1 MSDEVKKNITRIGDY
16 PIQPGQKAS
25 DFTVTQPEIE
35 GKPVRKE
42 GESVLSFGARMSAFQ
57 RNEQLNQFIILSPSG
72 EAIDLGGK
80 TFDDYEEANKWVK
93 KYFPNQP
100 DLTIKNLKK
109 HYSESALNKLKDKI
123 DGNEVEFTEQDI
135 RILNDQGVYFDEPG
149 NITFQKPTTKSTKEK
164 DADSL
169 ERLIK
174 GQGTEADS
182 LKQYKDFPQFTP
194 GSVTKLHKEGL
205 AVLNKE
211 KKDAVEE
218 LKKIKEEIKTL
229 VKKTSDGGF
238 NKNKYYSLLTQF
250 NKEDELDLVRPDVFD
265 ENYTV
270 EQRTDLFEKYK
281 EQSNIIKSIEK
292 RIKDHR
298 EGK

>member
-1 MSDEVKKNITRIGDY
+1 MSDDVKKNITRIGDY

-25 DFTVTQPEIE
+25 DFTVTQPDIE
-35 GKPVRKE
+35 GLSAPRKP
-42 GESVLSFGARMSAFQ
+42 GETDDDWVARRRQYFENKRA
-57 RNEQLNQFIILSPSG
+57 NQFIILSPSG

-100 DLTIKNLKK
+100 DITVVKYKK
-109 HYSESALNKLKDKI
+109 KIQKDAVSKLSDMT
-123 DGNEVEFTEQDI
+123 DGKEVELTSEEI
-135 RILNDQGVYFDEPG
+135 ETLNDLYTL
-149 NITFQKPTTKSTKEK
+149 NLQKPPTKSPKEK

-218 LKKIKEEIKTL
+218 LNKIKKEIKIL

-250 NKEDELDLVRPDVFD
+250 NKVDELDLVRPDVFD
-265 ENYTV
+265 DNYTV

-281 EQSNIIKSIEK
+281 EQSNIIKSIED
-292 RIKDHR
+292 RIKTHR

>member
-1 MSDEVKKNITRIGDY
+1 MSDDVKKNITRIGDY

-25 DFTVTQPEIE
+25 DFTVTQPDIE
-35 GKPVRKE
+35 GLSAPRKP
-42 GESVLSFGARMSAFQ
+42 GETDDDWVARRRQYFENKRA
-57 RNEQLNQFIILSPSG
+57 NQFIILSPSG
-72 EAIDLGGK
+72 ETIDLGGK
-80 TFDDYEEANKWVK
+80 TFDDYEEADRWVK

-100 DLTIKNLKK
+100 DTTIVKYKQK
-109 HYSESALNKLKDKI
+109 IQDEALRKLKNKMN
-123 DGNEVEFTEQDI
+123 GEQVEFTREEI
-135 RILNDQGVYFDEPG
+135 KTLNDYGDLDMVMP
-149 NITFQKPTTKSTKEK
+149 PTKSPKEK

-218 LKKIKEEIKTL
+218 LNKIKEEIKIL
-229 VKKTSDGGF
+229 VKKTSDGGL

-250 NKEDELDLVRPDVFD
+250 NKVDELDLVRPDLFD

-270 EQRTDLFEKYK
+270 QKRTDLFEKYK
-281 EQSNIIKSIEK
+281 EQSNIIKSIED
-292 RIKDHR
+292 RIKTHR
-298 EGK
+298 NKK

>member
-1 MSDEVKKNITRIGDY
+1 MTFQDSN
-16 PIQPGQKAS
+16 KAS
-25 DFTVTQPEIE
+25 KWLKNHF
-35 GKPVRKE
+35 
-42 GESVLSFGARMSAFQ
+42 
-57 RNEQLNQFIILSPSG
+57 PS
-72 EAIDLGGK
+72 
-80 TFDDYEEANKWVK
+80 
-93 KYFPNQP
+93 QP

-149 NITFQKPTTKSTKEK
+149 NITFQKPTTKSPKEK

-218 LKKIKEEIKTL
+218 LNKIKEEIKIL
-229 VKKTSDGGF
+229 VKKTSDGGL

-250 NKEDELDLVRPDVFD
+250 NKVDELDLVRPDVFD

>member
-1 MSDEVKKNITRIGDY
+1 MSDDVKKNITRIGDY

-25 DFTVTQPEIE
+25 DFTVTQPDIE
-35 GKPVRKE
+35 GLSAPRKP
-42 GESVLSFGARMSAFQ
+42 GETDDDWVARRRQYFENKRA
-57 RNEQLNQFIILSPSG
+57 NQFIILSPSG
-72 EAIDLGGK
+72 EVIDLGGK
-80 TFDDYEEANKWVK
+80 TFDYPTKAGELVK

-100 DLTIKNLKK
+100 DITVVKYKK
-109 HYSESALNKLKDKI
+109 KIQKDAVSKLSDMT
-123 DGNEVEFTEQDI
+123 DGKEVELTSEEI
-135 RILNDQGVYFDEPG
+135 ETLNDLYTL
-149 NITFQKPTTKSTKEK
+149 NLQKPPTKSPKEK

-218 LKKIKEEIKTL
+218 LNKIKKEIKIL

-250 NKEDELDLVRPDVFD
+250 NKVDELDLVRPDLFD

-281 EQSNIIKSIEK
+281 EQSNIIKSIED
-292 RIKDHR
+292 RIKTHR